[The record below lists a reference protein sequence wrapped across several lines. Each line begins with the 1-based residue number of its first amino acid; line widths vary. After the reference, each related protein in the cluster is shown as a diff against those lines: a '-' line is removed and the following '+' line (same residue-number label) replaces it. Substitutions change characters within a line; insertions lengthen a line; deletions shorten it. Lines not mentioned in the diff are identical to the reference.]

1 MRFQLPNMGL
11 KDNFEGP
18 WPPIIGVFQL
28 PNMGLKENI
37 FEQVRFD
44 FGGFSFQIWD

>member
-1 MRFQLPNMGL
+1 
-11 KDNFEGP
+11 
-18 WPPIIGVFQL
+18 
-28 PNMGLKENI
+28 MGLKENI